1 MALFYPLTQG
11 VPPELMSIFK
21 LKSASGAHFQHTWT
35 HFMQNSRKNLT
46 FYSINIIYYLFTK
59 FCTMALFAP
68 TTSHHSR
75 AKWDQ
80 RILSTKYIEVGKDRS
95 WKKRRISFENHY
107 FWKSNNL
114 RNCSELVVSLV
125 FELLKILIFI
135 EDTGLFQMYN
145 FDLFQLLCISIANL
159 FGSFAGLSIILA

>member
-59 FCTMALFAP
+59 FCTTALFAP
-68 TTSHHSR
+68 TTSIT
-75 AKWDQ
+75 AE
-80 RILSTKYIEVGKDRS
+80 LSGIKGFS
-95 WKKRRISFENHY
+95 QPKKRSKLKKN
-107 FWKSNNL
+107 
-114 RNCSELVVSLV
+114 VVSP
-125 FELLKILIFI
+125 LKIIIFEKVI
-135 EDTGLFQMYN
+135 IYE
-145 FDLFQLLCISIANL
+145 IAA
-159 FGSFAGLSIILA
+159 SSWYRWYLSC